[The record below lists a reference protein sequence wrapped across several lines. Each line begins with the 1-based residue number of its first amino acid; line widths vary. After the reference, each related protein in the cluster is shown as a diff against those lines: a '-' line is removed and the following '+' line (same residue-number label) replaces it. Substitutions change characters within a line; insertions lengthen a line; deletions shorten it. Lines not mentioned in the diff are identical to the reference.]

1 MASPRTGLGIGQPSQ
16 DYGRRMPQGHMNTP
30 GVQRPQTP
38 TVPGR
43 PPMARTPNLRPQV
56 TGPPSQF
63 AGQQAA
69 TTPRAFSQSAAV
81 GTVPAPP
88 RGHAGMV
95 PPRSMTPAGGGYGA
109 PPPASTPGGASKPG
123 FQYPRG
129 DRSHIPPNLRPVS
142 DTLAREVAR
151 LRSVDAQPK
160 RILDDADKRVQ
171 LLLDV
176 MNNGLVDAKLVPVL
190 QQLAQ
195 AIQARNQQGALQL
208 HVQLVTMATGDV
220 ATALVGVKFL
230 IAKLYS

>member
-1 MASPRTGLGIGQPSQ
+1 M
-16 DYGRRMPQGHMNTP
+16 
-30 GVQRPQTP
+30 
-38 TVPGR
+38 
-43 PPMARTPNLRPQV
+43 
-56 TGPPSQF
+56 
-63 AGQQAA
+63 
-69 TTPRAFSQSAAV
+69 
-81 GTVPAPP
+81 
-88 RGHAGMV
+88 
-95 PPRSMTPAGGGYGA
+95 
-109 PPPASTPGGASKPG
+109 
-123 FQYPRG
+123 
-129 DRSHIPPNLRPVS
+129 S

-176 MNNGLVDAKLVPVL
+176 MNNGLVDARIVPVL

>member
-1 MASPRTGLGIGQPSQ
+1 MQ
-16 DYGRRMPQGHMNTP
+16 DGMQNAP
-30 GVQRPQTP
+30 GGVMRPQTP

-43 PPMARTPNLRPQV
+43 PPMARTPNTLRPQM

-69 TTPRAFSQSAAV
+69 AGATPRGFSHGSGMPMTPRAM
-81 GTVPAPP
+81 GNGGPP
-88 RGHAGMV
+88 QARGGRPGP

-109 PPPASTPGGASKPG
+109 PPPSSTPGTKPG

-129 DRSHIPPNLRPVS
+129 DRSHIPPHLKAVS
-142 DTLAREVAR
+142 DSLIREVAR
-151 LRSVDAQPK
+151 LRSIDAQPR

-171 LLLDV
+171 LLLDL

-190 QQLAQ
+190 QQLGK
-195 AIQARNQQGALQL
+195 AIDARHQQGALSL

-230 IAKLYS
+230 IAKLTS

>member
-1 MASPRTGLGIGQPSQ
+1 MCIR
-16 DYGRRMPQGHMNTP
+16 D
-30 GVQRPQTP
+30 
-38 TVPGR
+38 
-43 PPMARTPNLRPQV
+43 
-56 TGPPSQF
+56 
-63 AGQQAA
+63 
-69 TTPRAFSQSAAV
+69 
-81 GTVPAPP
+81 
-88 RGHAGMV
+88 
-95 PPRSMTPAGGGYGA
+95 
-109 PPPASTPGGASKPG
+109 
-123 FQYPRG
+123 
-129 DRSHIPPNLRPVS
+129 RPVS

-176 MNNGLVDAKLVPVL
+176 MNNGLVDARLVPVL

>member
-1 MASPRTGLGIGQPSQ
+1 M
-16 DYGRRMPQGHMNTP
+16 
-30 GVQRPQTP
+30 
-38 TVPGR
+38 
-43 PPMARTPNLRPQV
+43 
-56 TGPPSQF
+56 
-63 AGQQAA
+63 
-69 TTPRAFSQSAAV
+69 
-81 GTVPAPP
+81 
-88 RGHAGMV
+88 
-95 PPRSMTPAGGGYGA
+95 
-109 PPPASTPGGASKPG
+109 
-123 FQYPRG
+123 
-129 DRSHIPPNLRPVS
+129 S

>member
-1 MASPRTGLGIGQPSQ
+1 M
-16 DYGRRMPQGHMNTP
+16 
-30 GVQRPQTP
+30 
-38 TVPGR
+38 
-43 PPMARTPNLRPQV
+43 
-56 TGPPSQF
+56 
-63 AGQQAA
+63 
-69 TTPRAFSQSAAV
+69 
-81 GTVPAPP
+81 
-88 RGHAGMV
+88 
-95 PPRSMTPAGGGYGA
+95 
-109 PPPASTPGGASKPG
+109 
-123 FQYPRG
+123 
-129 DRSHIPPNLRPVS
+129 S

-151 LRSVDAQPK
+151 LRSVDAQPR

>member
-1 MASPRTGLGIGQPSQ
+1 
-16 DYGRRMPQGHMNTP
+16 
-30 GVQRPQTP
+30 
-38 TVPGR
+38 
-43 PPMARTPNLRPQV
+43 
-56 TGPPSQF
+56 
-63 AGQQAA
+63 
-69 TTPRAFSQSAAV
+69 
-81 GTVPAPP
+81 
-88 RGHAGMV
+88 MV

-109 PPPASTPGGASKPG
+109 PPPASTPGGASTPG

-129 DRSHIPPNLRPVS
+129 DRSHSPPNLRPVS

-176 MNNGLVDAKLVPVL
+176 MNNGLVDARLVPVL

>member
-1 MASPRTGLGIGQPSQ
+1 MYKRQ
-16 DYGRRMPQGHMNTP
+16 
-30 GVQRPQTP
+30 
-38 TVPGR
+38 
-43 PPMARTPNLRPQV
+43 
-56 TGPPSQF
+56 
-63 AGQQAA
+63 
-69 TTPRAFSQSAAV
+69 
-81 GTVPAPP
+81 
-88 RGHAGMV
+88 
-95 PPRSMTPAGGGYGA
+95 
-109 PPPASTPGGASKPG
+109 
-123 FQYPRG
+123 
-129 DRSHIPPNLRPVS
+129 
-142 DTLAREVAR
+142 
-151 LRSVDAQPK
+151 VDAQPR

>member
-1 MASPRTGLGIGQPSQ
+1 M
-16 DYGRRMPQGHMNTP
+16 
-30 GVQRPQTP
+30 
-38 TVPGR
+38 
-43 PPMARTPNLRPQV
+43 
-56 TGPPSQF
+56 
-63 AGQQAA
+63 
-69 TTPRAFSQSAAV
+69 
-81 GTVPAPP
+81 
-88 RGHAGMV
+88 
-95 PPRSMTPAGGGYGA
+95 
-109 PPPASTPGGASKPG
+109 
-123 FQYPRG
+123 
-129 DRSHIPPNLRPVS
+129 S

-176 MNNGLVDAKLVPVL
+176 MNNGLVDARLVPVL